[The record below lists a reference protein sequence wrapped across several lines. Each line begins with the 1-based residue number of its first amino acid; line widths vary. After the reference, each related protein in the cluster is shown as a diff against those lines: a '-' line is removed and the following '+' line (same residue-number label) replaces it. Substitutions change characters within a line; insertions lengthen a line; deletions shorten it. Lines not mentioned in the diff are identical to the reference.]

1 MRYFPLFLDLQGHPA
16 LVVGGGPVAARKVAL
31 LREAGATVEVV
42 APGLCEALSL
52 QADDGSIRHTA
63 APFDARHVDAQRLVV
78 AATGDPRVDRAV
90 AAAAASAGIP
100 VNVVD
105 DLALSSAIV
114 PAIVDRSPL
123 LVAISSGGAA
133 PMLAR
138 LVRERLE
145 ALLDESLGPL
155 AQLLAGAR
163 RAIRRRFGELAE
175 RRRFYSTLLDGP
187 LPGLLR
193 AGRRSEAERLLQ
205 CALETG
211 SEATATGRVVLVGAG
226 PGDPGLLTLRA
237 LRALQEADVVL
248 HDRLVSPGVLA
259 LTRRDAERLDV
270 GKQARAASTAQEHI
284 HALLLEHARRGRTV
298 VRLKGGDP
306 FVFGR
311 GGEELEFLRA
321 NGVPVEVVPG
331 ITAALGAAAR
341 AQVPLTRRGRASGL
355 RILSAESGATGVDVD
370 WASHAASRD
379 TLAVYMGLAQLDWLG
394 PTLIQLGRP
403 ASTPVVLVAGA
414 TRVDEQI
421 VHGTLAQLVALA
433 SNAALRSPVLLIVG
447 EVAAGSVGQALSAR
461 ELERAS

>member
-1 MRYFPLFLDLQGHPA
+1 
-16 LVVGGGPVAARKVAL
+16 
-31 LREAGATVEVV
+31 
-42 APGLCEALSL
+42 
-52 QADDGSIRHTA
+52 
-63 APFDARHVDAQRLVV
+63 
-78 AATGDPRVDRAV
+78 
-90 AAAAASAGIP
+90 
-100 VNVVD
+100 
-105 DLALSSAIV
+105 
-114 PAIVDRSPL
+114 
-123 LVAISSGGAA
+123 
-133 PMLAR
+133 
-138 LVRERLE
+138 
-145 ALLDESLGPL
+145 
-155 AQLLAGAR
+155 
-163 RAIRRRFGELAE
+163 
-175 RRRFYSTLLDGP
+175 
-187 LPGLLR
+187 
-193 AGRRSEAERLLQ
+193 
-205 CALETG
+205 
-211 SEATATGRVVLVGAG
+211 
-226 PGDPGLLTLRA
+226 
-237 LRALQEADVVL
+237 
-248 HDRLVSPGVLA
+248 VLA